1 MAASTCSL
9 LPGDYVVRRRE
20 GAPQWLYA
28 ALAAVTALSVFT
40 DPVHAQRRGGH
51 VSARFGIATPSD
63 DYQSNCGHSSLA
75 LGVDVHGRG
84 RWFPQLS
91 LDHFSGSGGGDVAC
105 LPITPSGGIATGGL
119 RIENASRLTLGG
131 GGRVGGGTL
140 QVEGAVLGG
149 FVAGQRG
156 FQAEVRNDER
166 QILPTVGGQ
175 VGVVLFRYAVL
186 SAAVHWTRLSRGERL
201 VTGRI
206 VTTSTDWSPMAT
218 MQFGVR
224 VPWGQQ

>member
-1 MAASTCSL
+1 MGVQRS
-9 LPGDYVVRRRE
+9 V
-20 GAPQWLYA
+20 YA
-28 ALAAVTALSVFT
+28 ALAAVTALIVFT
-40 DPVHAQRRGGH
+40 EPVHAQMRSGH

-75 LGVDVHGRG
+75 LGIDVQGRG
-84 RWFPQLS
+84 RWFPQLA
-91 LDHFSGSGGGDVAC
+91 LDHFTGSGGGDIAC

-119 RIENASRLTLGG
+119 RIENATRLTFGA
-131 GGRVGGGTL
+131 GGRVGGSAVQL
-140 QVEGAVLGG
+140 EGAVVGG

-156 FQAEVRNDER
+156 FQAEVRDDER

-175 VGVVLFRYAVL
+175 LGVVLFRYAVL
-186 SAAVHWTRLSRGERL
+186 SAAVHWTRLSRVERS
-201 VTGRI
+201 VGGSV

-224 VPWGQQ
+224 VPWGQR